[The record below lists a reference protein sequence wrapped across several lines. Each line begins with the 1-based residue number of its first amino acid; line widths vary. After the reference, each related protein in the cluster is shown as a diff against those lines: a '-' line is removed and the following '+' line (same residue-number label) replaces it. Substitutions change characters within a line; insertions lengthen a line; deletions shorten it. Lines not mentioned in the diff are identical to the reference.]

1 MFGGIVA
8 IGVCALVALVYC
20 LDKDSYYQAHQ
31 CCDRKLCQSG
41 TGIPRCA
48 NRAQPRVF

>member
-1 MFGGIVA
+1 MLGGILT
-8 IGVCALVALVYC
+8 IGICALFALVYV
-20 LDKDSYYQAHQ
+20 LDKNSYYPAHL
-31 CCDRKLCQSG
+31 CCNSTLCQSG